1 MSVQNHLSFNT
12 GSYFKNTLLVTAPL
26 VLALSFCLP
35 LNASAGEKEH
45 KMTTDK
51 KQLFKELDTNND
63 NKLSIAESEDN
74 TVLMND
80 FDTVDKDGNNEID
93 MSEFMAFEPVERFEP
108 PEPEGAPDIGAAPLE

>member
-1 MSVQNHLSFNT
+1 
-12 GSYFKNTLLVTAPL
+12 
-26 VLALSFCLP
+26 LP
-35 LNASAGEKEH
+35 LNAAAGEKEH
-45 KMTTDK
+45 KMESDK
-51 KQLFKELDTNND
+51 KQLFKDLDTNHD
-63 NKLSIAESEDN
+63 DKLSIAEAEDN